1 MNAIARVSAL
11 EAVGV
16 TPGFIRYVIN
26 SYSPE
31 FGLNYQLVEVL
42 QGGVALEL
50 MEMLKPAM
58 PGNEF
63 SISRF
68 PGKSSDFAEA
78 EGLSKRV
85 IDLVIWLRDVDQ
97 PGEVFLNLLGLH
109 GNPRETGFFN
119 GWCFPD
125 IHAQNAVWRRSGGK
139 VHYYTLGDAA
149 KASTTPFDEF
159 GPFPDVQ
166 SMRDAME
173 RLAVRFPE
181 LVIASRKGGQAEELI
196 TDAALNLEYGQALEK
211 LAALGA

>member
-1 MNAIARVSAL
+1 M
-11 EAVGV
+11 
-16 TPGFIRYVIN
+16 
-26 SYSPE
+26 
-31 FGLNYQLVEVL
+31 L

-58 PGNEF
+58 PGNEC

-68 PGKSSDFAEA
+68 PGKSDDFAEA
-78 EGLSKRV
+78 EETSRRV
-85 IDLVIWLRDVDQ
+85 MDLVIWLRNVDQ

-119 GWCFPD
+119 GWSSRD
-125 IHAQNAVWRRSGGK
+125 IHTQNAVWRRFGGK

-149 KASTTPFDEF
+149 KARTTPFDEF

-181 LVIASRKGGQAEELI
+181 MVIASRKGGQAEELI